1 MKRMKLGYFL
11 TGFGHHV
18 ASSRHPESIKKGGMN
33 LEKTIEQAK
42 SWKRLSLISC
52 LYQTVC
58 M

>member
-42 SWKRLSLISC
+42 ILEKAKFDFLF
-52 LYQTVC
+52 VC
-58 M
+58 R